1 MNKIRKTKLMLYLCF
16 FQIILVKAQFV
27 FLSVENPTI
36 IPNQPTSNNIIKV
49 ATQVKTPNIG
59 WKISNNFFVD
69 NINNIVTL
77 KIRYCDGALTA
88 GHIMKDTTSIGT
100 LAAGVWTLNF
110 NAYYG
115 SQIFTSCNVSDSVLK
130 SITFTV
136 STSSS
141 LKEVADNLINV
152 NVYPNPSKGIFNINS
167 TFTKNQN
174 LIIIVTD
181 LLGRELLVKNLNDLQ
196 GKNNFKLDLS
206 TFQEGVYFVNFKE
219 AATNFKTV
227 KIIKY

>member
-1 MNKIRKTKLMLYLCF
+1 
-16 FQIILVKAQFV
+16 
-27 FLSVENPTI
+27 
-36 IPNQPTSNNIIKV
+36 
-49 ATQVKTPNIG
+49 
-59 WKISNNFFVD
+59 
-69 NINNIVTL
+69 
-77 KIRYCDGALTA
+77 
-88 GHIMKDTTSIGT
+88 MKDTTSIGT

-206 TFQEGVYFVNFKE
+206 TFQEGVYFVNFRE
-219 AATNFKTV
+219 GVINFKTV
-227 KIIKY
+227 KIIKN